1 MNYYMDTKYCRI
13 TEEYEPEHRYIVTGP
28 CIRTGK
34 TVRVSIPAPEL
45 FTARNNG
52 FGPKTAPSL
61 SADERE
67 FLMNGLSAEG
77 WDLMFPLEEE
87 E

>member
-1 MNYYMDTKYCRI
+1 MEYYMDTERCMI
-13 TEEYEPEHRYIVTGP
+13 TKECEPEDRYITTGP

-34 TVRVSIPAPEL
+34 TVRISIPAPEL
-45 FTARNNG
+45 FAVRNNG
-52 FGPKTAPSL
+52 FGPNTAPSL